1 MTAGSA
7 RKRGSAQRYN
17 SHAADWVRLKVL
29 ISESSVGRLIGKS
42 GTRIKSLSKSTGA
55 RVRMVSRSEGESL
68 FYVPLHCFMSESSSQ
83 FDSLP
88 PNICDSL

>member
-55 RVRMVSRSEGESL
+55 RVRMVSRSEGEFVLCTVTL
-68 FYVPLHCFMSESSSQ
+68 FYVRIL
-83 FDSLP
+83 LT
-88 PNICDSL
+88 I